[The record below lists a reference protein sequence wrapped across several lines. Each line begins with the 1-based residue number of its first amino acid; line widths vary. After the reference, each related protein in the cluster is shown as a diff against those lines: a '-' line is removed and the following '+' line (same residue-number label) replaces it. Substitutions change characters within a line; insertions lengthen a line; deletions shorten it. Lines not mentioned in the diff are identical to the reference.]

1 MLHRGLITQAFASAL
16 TLAAFAAAPSL
27 VNANTAQTTEGRK
40 IFQQKCAACH
50 AIIPGRPSPLG
61 PNLAGLGSR
70 TRAASPGF
78 AYSSALQKIPGK
90 WDRSSLGQYLAD
102 PMKYAPGTRMAI
114 AVKDERERQLVV
126 EYVLAL

>member
-1 MLHRGLITQAFASAL
+1 MLHRGLIALAFAGAL
-16 TLAAFAAAPSL
+16 ALVAVTAVPSL
-27 VNANTAQTTEGRK
+27 VNANTAQTSEGRK
-40 IFQQKCAACH
+40 LFQQKCASCH
-50 AIIPGRPSPLG
+50 AVIPGRPSPLG

-78 AYSSALQKIPGK
+78 AYSPALQKMPGR

-102 PMKYAPGTRMAI
+102 PNKYAPGTRMAV
-114 AVKDERERQLVV
+114 ALKDERERQLVV